1 MIHLRH
7 KIRLYSKLFGSV
19 DVRCGTAK
27 HSKIQPLRNLRKQ
40 GLVLPPIKYRHV
52 IYMTPGKRPRSG
64 WPLAPAREEVQLY
77 AFDILALD
85 GEGLRSLPL
94 SMRKITLALA
104 GPQGGK
110 VGRRR
115 FERAWSG

>member
-1 MIHLRH
+1 MLGDDGIADFNAL
-7 KIRLYSKLFGSV
+7 
-19 DVRCGTAK
+19 
-27 HSKIQPLRNLRKQ
+27 HSRRQDEQ
-40 GLVLPPIKYRHV
+40 
-52 IYMTPGKRPRSG
+52 
-64 WPLAPAREEVQLY
+64 VQLY

-85 GEGLRSLPL
+85 SEDLRKLPL